1 MDKAELKEKNPAIYD
16 ESVEDGVL
24 IERARV
30 KALTDMKALDEYKDI
45 PEVRAAIDKA
55 IEDGNQP
62 SEAQSLIM
70 AAMIKIHRDPAN
82 AESLESPPK
91 IQGADEQT
99 PAMTADRIREV

>member
-45 PEVRAAIDKA
+45 PEVCAALDKA

-62 SEAQSLIM
+62 GEAQSLIM
-70 AAMIKIHRDPAN
+70 AAMIKIQRDPAN
-82 AESLESPPK
+82 VESLESPGN
-91 IQGADEQT
+91 IQGADPQT